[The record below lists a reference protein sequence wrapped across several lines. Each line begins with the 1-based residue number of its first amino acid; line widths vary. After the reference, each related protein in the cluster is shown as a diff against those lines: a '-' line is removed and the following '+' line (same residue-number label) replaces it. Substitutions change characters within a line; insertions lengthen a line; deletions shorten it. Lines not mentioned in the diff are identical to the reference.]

1 MKQHLIKILLLAL
14 FILPTVSRAQ
24 QQSDQN
30 QVSIRAFYSSYAIIY
45 QSPNFDD
52 FYKKYSAL
60 LDKYASGQVMG
71 GVCSYDV
78 VDKTSK
84 VVIAMENSIYDI
96 LKIKTK
102 HSTAG
107 GTSDA
112 RYFGAFG
119 IEAIEFGVINDTI
132 HSINERTTVKEVEGL
147 TEVFENLIKNF

>member
-1 MKQHLIKILLLAL
+1 MEVTNVTPNELKIMFNVRNSTNTTKEDVEN
-14 FILPTVSRAQ
+14 FIN
-24 QQSDQN
+24 QN
-30 QVSIRAFYSSYAIIY
+30 LKGLDY
-45 QSPNFDD
+45 D
-52 FYKKYSAL
+52 FRTTQGSFPF
-60 LDKYASGQVMG
+60 VTN
-71 GVCSYDV
+71 
-78 VDKTSK
+78 KTSK